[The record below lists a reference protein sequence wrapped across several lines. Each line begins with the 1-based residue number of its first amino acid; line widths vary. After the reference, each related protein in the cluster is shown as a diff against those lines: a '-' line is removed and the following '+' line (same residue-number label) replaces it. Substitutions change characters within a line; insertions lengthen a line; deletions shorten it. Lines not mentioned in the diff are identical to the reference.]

1 MVKKYKKGS
10 KVFKKK
16 TWKYPTISN
25 YRCNEGLYILL
36 FVIVETAGAVCRRTD
51 KIVVK
56 WYDADRGVLTII
68 QFRMA
73 IQIAQEN
80 MKTTHAQFVVTM
92 ITNALETLKFIA
104 KEESG
109 QGKMGKPPHQTANIY
124 VSTIRIRHFE
134 YCVAE

>member
-1 MVKKYKKGS
+1 
-10 KVFKKK
+10 
-16 TWKYPTISN
+16 
-25 YRCNEGLYILL
+25 
-36 FVIVETAGAVCRRTD
+36 
-51 KIVVK
+51 
-56 WYDADRGVLTII
+56 
-68 QFRMA
+68 MA

-80 MKTTHAQFVVTM
+80 MKTTHAQFIVTM

-124 VSTIRIRHFE
+124 VSAIRIRHFE